1 MSYLISNF
9 AFTLTATFILGLLLG
24 WVMWGHLKNKLVALE
39 TDWQHRYKNL
49 DNDLCTVVEDF
60 SELEQKLKKKSS
72 RISTLNDERNN
83 LTEQLGVS
91 KAILQKANSEIEQL
105 KSQLGQIT
113 AQFHVS
119 TKELDK
125 YKQELSSIREN
136 PNESEHLKS
145 LLGEATK
152 RYNKNSSE
160 LKNKQ
165 DEITLLKLKFDETK
179 KLVES
184 LNKEVGHL
192 RSKLLKRDKEFENQI
207 QVSSDLKIE
216 LNKKKIALQD
226 IQVKLDTYKNS
237 ETDAEEI
244 HQRDEIIK
252 NLQLNIS
259 ELSGLQKSFESREK
273 EISDLEHALQ
283 LKQELNSNLN
293 AQIQDATQRIET
305 AETELSDTKKRNQDL
320 ESSIRQRD
328 NSIAALETELTKLSN
343 EIPPLRDNLDKRD
356 ERITQ
361 LKQDVNTLQQKI
373 PAFRSTITARDAHI
387 RELENFIKDAQKAI
401 LKPASRSTVLNGN
414 GHGNGI
420 ANGNGHANG
429 AHHNNVVHIN
439 GNGNSRITRN
449 GNVLLKTNGASQA
462 DPLTSS
468 DNLNEKSPNKNVTKQ
483 KIKSYGLKVPSRKP
497 DDLKLISGV
506 GVALEK
512 TLHKCGIYY
521 FEQIA
526 GFTRKD
532 VAAVDDMLNFKGRI
546 DRDEWIKQAKILI
559 RGGTYIRK
567 VPNKKNT
574 TRKRRMK
581 ALGMKRPT
589 GELDDLQLIN
599 GVGPKLER
607 KLHRLGIYHYE
618 QIAGFTAEDIELL
631 DSKLK
636 TYKGRVKR
644 DKWPMQARRL
654 HKEFHLNP

>member
-9 AFTLTATFILGLLLG
+9 AFTLTATFLFGLLFG
-24 WVMWGHLKNKLVALE
+24 WVMWWRLKNKLVALE
-39 TDWQHRYKNL
+39 TAWQHKYKNL
-49 DNDLCTVVEDF
+49 DNELCTVVEDF
-60 SELEQKLKKKSS
+60 SELEQNLNKKSS
-72 RISTLNDERNN
+72 RINTLNDERNE
-83 LTEQLGVS
+83 LTEQLDS
-91 KAILQKANSEIEQL
+91 SMALAKKADSEIEQL
-105 KSQLGQIT
+105 KNLLGQTT
-113 AQFHVS
+113 AQFHVT

-125 YKQELSSIREN
+125 YKQELNSVRKN
-136 PNESEHLKS
+136 PSELEHLKL

-152 RYNKNSSE
+152 RYNSNNLE

-165 DEITLLKLKFDETK
+165 DEFAELELKFDETK

-192 RSKLLKRDKEFENQI
+192 RSKLLSHDKEFKHQI
-207 QVSSDLKIE
+207 QIASDLKIE
-216 LNKKKIALQD
+216 LNEKKLALQNAHA
-226 IQVKLDTYKNS
+226 KLDTYKNS
-237 ETDAEEI
+237 EPVAKEI

-252 NLQLNIS
+252 NLQFDIS
-259 ELSGLQKSFESREK
+259 ELNSLQKSFESREK
-273 EISDLEHALQ
+273 EISELQHALQ
-283 LKQELNSNLN
+283 IKQELIPNLN
-293 AQIQDATQRIET
+293 AQIHAATQRIEA
-305 AETELSDTKKRNQDL
+305 AETELTDTKKRNQDL
-320 ESSIRQRD
+320 EISIRQRD
-328 NSIAALETELTKLSN
+328 NSIVALETELTKLSN

-356 ERITQ
+356 ERIAQ

-373 PAFRSTITARDAHI
+373 PAFRSTISARDAHI

-401 LKPASRSTVLNGN
+401 LKPASRSVAINGN
-414 GHGNGI
+414 GHSNGT
-420 ANGNGHANG
+420 ANGNGHTNG
-429 AHHNNVVHIN
+429 ADHSNVIHIN
-439 GNGNSRITRN
+439 GNGTSSIKRN
-449 GNVLLKTNGASQA
+449 GNGLTKPNGDSQA
-462 DPLTSS
+462 NLVTKS
-468 DNLNEKSPNKNVTKQ
+468 DNLNGKFASKNTTKQ
-483 KIKSYGLKVPSRKP
+483 KIKSYGLKKPIRKP

-532 VAAVDDMLNFKGRI
+532 VATIDDMLNFKGRI
-546 DRDEWIKQAKILI
+546 DRDEWIKQAKILL

-567 VPNKKNT
+567 KTNKKST

-581 ALGMKRPT
+581 PLGMKRPT

-636 TYKGRVKR
+636 TYKGRAKR
-644 DKWPMQARRL
+644 EKWPVQARRL